1 MKITNR
7 GCARRIPHLT
17 TAMTLVLAAAA
28 CEKKPDPT
36 PAPATSASITGG
48 AVADAAPARPVGI
61 KLDKVTRADFNR
73 LAAELAL
80 PLFWVADKNK
90 DNAVDSDEVAVY
102 WGLVPGAKLAEYV
115 DKTGFTTTGQEA
127 IEKIAKRAKDAAPPA
142 GLDPKEL
149 ARREAVK
156 KELAQGRVTLVATDL
171 ASAPSEEKRLL
182 SFVTQAAEIIEK
194 LYAKQEGTLELR
206 AKIPAGD
213 TASTSLFYRNQ
224 SPKCEAPQ
232 TQNDPACSAIP
243 DMPKGKL
250 SGLYPAAL
258 LENPKFCDDLTKLE
272 AGKKEKVLMDPF
284 TLVTASADKADAG
297 KPTKDAFVAVPYHE
311 VYKDEVTAV
320 SGQLKAAAESL
331 GEKEPA
337 LKAYLLAAAQAFTDD
352 KWWPADEAWAKMD
365 AKNSKYYLRIAP
377 DEVYHEPCSTKALYH
392 VSFGLINQGSL
403 KWQTKLD
410 PLKTEMEKA
419 LADLAGAPYKAREVS
434 FKLPDFVDIALNAGD
449 SRPPSGATI
458 GQSLPNFG
466 PVANEGRGRTVAMT
480 NFYSDPDSVEALKG
494 TTESLFCKDTMA
506 KYTTDREPQ
515 LMSTVL
521 HEAAH
526 NLGPAHQYKTNG
538 KIDREVFGG
547 PLASTLEELKAQT
560 AALFFTDWLAGKKE
574 ITAEEAEKAHVRD
587 IVWGFGH
594 ISRGMYDEDKHPRN
608 YSQLAAIQLGWLMK
622 NNAVTWKADETAAND
637 KDKGCFSLALDKF
650 PAAVKSLMT
659 EVAQIKGKGDKAR
672 AEKLVKEFV
681 DVTGDKKKVHEV
693 ITERV
698 LRSPKPSFVYSIKLD

>member
-1 MKITNR
+1 MKIT
-7 GCARRIPHLT
+7 ARR
-17 TAMTLVLAAAA
+17 LVLALPALTVALALASAA
-28 CEKKPDPT
+28 CEKKPDP
-36 PAPATSASITGG
+36 APVPVTSASTT
-48 AVADAAPARPVGI
+48 AVAVGDAQVVAARPVGV
-61 KLDKVTRADFNR
+61 KLDKLTRADFNR

-80 PLFWVADKNK
+80 PLFWSADTNK
-90 DNAVDSDEVAVY
+90 DSTLDPDELAVY
-102 WGLVPGAKLAEYV
+102 WGLVPGAKLVEYV
-115 DKTGFTTTGQEA
+115 GSDGAFT
-127 IEKIAKRAKDAAPPA
+127 EKAKDAIDAIVKHASEKAPPA
-142 GLDPKEL
+142 GLDPKEV

-171 ASAPSEEKRLL
+171 SKATAEEKR
-182 SFVTQAAEIIEK
+182 FVGFITQAAELVEK
-194 LYAKQEGTLELR
+194 LYAKQEGTFELR
-206 AKIPAGD
+206 AKIPADD
-213 TASTSLFYRNQ
+213 TAGRSMFFRNQ
-224 SPKCEAPQ
+224 GPKCEAPQ

-243 DMPKGKL
+243 DPPKGKL

-258 LENPKFCDDLTKLE
+258 LEKPKFCEELSKLE

-284 TLVTASADKADAG
+284 TVVTEDPDKKG
-297 KPTKDAFVAVPYHE
+297 AFKAVPYHE
-311 VYKDEVTAV
+311 AFKEDVTAI
-320 SGQLKAAAESL
+320 SGQLKAAAEAL
-331 GEKEPA
+331 GASEPA
-337 LKAYLLAAAQAFTDD
+337 LKAYLIATAQAFVDD

-365 AKNSKYYLRIAP
+365 AKNSKYYLRVAA
-377 DEVYHEPCSTKALYH
+377 DEVYREPCSTKALYH

-403 KWQTKLD
+403 KWQSKLD
-410 PLKTEMEKA
+410 PIKTDMEKA

-434 FKLPDFVDIALNAGD
+434 FKLPDFMDVALNAGD

-480 NFYSDPDSVEALKG
+480 NFYSDPDSIAALRA
-494 TTESLFCKDTMA
+494 TTESLFCKDSMA

-560 AALFFTDWLAGKKE
+560 AALYFTDWLVDKKQ
-574 ITAEEAEKAHVRD
+574 ITADEAEKAHVRD

-608 YSQLAAIQLGWLMK
+608 YSQLAAIQLGWFIQ
-622 NNAVTWKADETAAND
+622 NGAVAWKPDETAANG
-637 KDKGCFSLALDKF
+637 KDKGCFAVALDKL

-659 EVAQIKGKGDKAR
+659 EVAQIKGRGDKAR
-672 AEKLVKEFV
+672 AEKLVKDFV
-681 DVTGDKKKVHEV
+681 DVSGDKKKVHEV
-693 ITERV
+693 IAERV
-698 LRSPKPSFVYSIKLD
+698 LRSPKPSFVYAIKVD